1 MDSFSHVGDL
11 HVLLTARFELH
22 LGVVLIT
29 VSCLKP
35 VFHVAG
41 NLPSIVSSG
50 EGGFIPMRFVKGST
64 VQMSGHSK
72 HQYSSKSQ
80 S

>member
-1 MDSFSHVGDL
+1 M
-11 HVLLTARFELH
+11 
-22 LGVVLIT
+22 GVVLIT

-41 NLPSIVSSG
+41 NLPCIVSSG

-64 VQMSGHSK
+64 VQMSGHSNISTAAK
-72 HQYSSKSQ
+72 ANLSTV
-80 S
+80 